1 MKKNGFTLIELVVVI
16 VILGIL
22 AVTAAPRFL
31 NVSTD
36 SHIAVVKGTGASF
49 KTGVDLA
56 YSKNLTSNGGG
67 ASTNVPIYDDSA
79 TGQLDF
85 NEWGYP
91 AQQWHLPEESPR
103 LDNAEDCISVWGA
116 LLLDPPSISSF
127 NSPEETDYIAEY
139 IQTDQCIYHYR
150 VVPGVSIYYNSMNGD
165 VTVDDEPDN

>member
-1 MKKNGFTLIELVVVI
+1 MKQNGFTLIELIVVI

-36 SHIAVVKGTGASF
+36 SHIAVVKSTGASF

-103 LDNAEDCISVWGA
+103 LNNAEDCISVWGA
-116 LLLDPPSISSF
+116 LLLDPPSVSSF
-127 NSPEETDYIAEY
+127 NSPEETNYIAEY
-139 IQTDQCIYHYR
+139 IQTDQCTYHYR
-150 VVPGVSIYYNSMNGD
+150 VVPGLSINYNSMNGE
-165 VTVDDEPDN
+165 VIVDEKPVN